1 MGNTLNGLIPTIY
14 EALDTVARENVGFT
28 RAVFM
33 NTSAER
39 AAKDET
45 IRYPIAPA
53 NTEGNDIAPATTP
66 PDDGDQTIGYADMTI
81 SKSRYWPVR
90 ITGEET
96 KGLGN
101 AGLAETVMRDRF
113 AQAFRAAVN
122 EVEADL
128 AGLYPYA
135 SRAVKTTG
143 LNLFDSTDELSSLAQ
158 LRRILMD
165 NGARGQEFH
174 LVLGSSAAALLRS
187 RSNLFK
193 VNEAGTD
200 DLLRN
205 GRLGRLMEF
214 NIHESA
220 QISAHTN
227 GVYTAPVV
235 TALALKGTAITGTGL
250 DTLLA
255 GDLLKIANDDNNVYV
270 LQSTPASAVA
280 ATINA
285 PGSRVAHS
293 AATDAISPLIA
304 TSYIPNMA
312 FAKNAIHL
320 VTRAPAMPSG
330 GDMADDA
337 TMVTDPL
344 SGITF
349 EVRLYRGYHRI
360 KYEVCL
366 AWGVKAVKSDF
377 IAILAE

>member
-1 MGNTLNGLIPTIY
+1 
-14 EALDTVARENVGFT
+14 
-28 RAVFM
+28 
-33 NTSAER
+33 
-39 AAKDET
+39 
-45 IRYPIAPA
+45 
-53 NTEGNDIAPATTP
+53 
-66 PDDGDQTIGYADMTI
+66 
-81 SKSRYWPVR
+81 
-90 ITGEET
+90 
-96 KGLGN
+96 
-101 AGLAETVMRDRF
+101 MRDRF

-122 EVEADL
+122 EVETDL
-128 AGLYPYA
+128 AGLYKYA

-143 LNLFDSTDELSSLAQ
+143 LKLFDSTDELASLAQ

-165 NGARGQEFH
+165 NGAQGQEFH

-220 QISAHTN
+220 QIAAHTN

-235 TALALKGTAITGTGL
+235 TTLAKNGTAITGTGL

-255 GDLLKIANDDNNVYV
+255 GDLLKIAKDDDNVYV
-270 LQSTPASAVA
+270 LQATPAAATA

-285 PGSRVAHS
+285 PGSRVAHA
-293 AATDAISPLIA
+293 AATDAITPLIA

-320 VTRAPAMPSG
+320 VTRAPAMPDG

-377 IAILAE
+377 ITILAE

>member
-1 MGNTLNGLIPTIY
+1 
-14 EALDTVARENVGFT
+14 
-28 RAVFM
+28 
-33 NTSAER
+33 
-39 AAKDET
+39 
-45 IRYPIAPA
+45 
-53 NTEGNDIAPATTP
+53 
-66 PDDGDQTIGYADMTI
+66 
-81 SKSRYWPVR
+81 
-90 ITGEET
+90 
-96 KGLGN
+96 
-101 AGLAETVMRDRF
+101 
-113 AQAFRAAVN
+113 
-122 EVEADL
+122 
-128 AGLYPYA
+128 
-135 SRAVKTTG
+135 
-143 LNLFDSTDELSSLAQ
+143 
-158 LRRILMD
+158 
-165 NGARGQEFH
+165 
-174 LVLGSSAAALLRS
+174 
-187 RSNLFK
+187 
-193 VNEAGTD
+193 
-200 DLLRN
+200 
-205 GRLGRLMEF
+205 
-214 NIHESA
+214 
-220 QISAHTN
+220 
-227 GVYTAPVV
+227 VV

-255 GDLLKIANDDNNVYV
+255 GDLLKIANDDSNVYV

-293 AATDAISPLIA
+293 AATDGITPLIA

-320 VTRAPAMPSG
+320 VTRAPSMPDG